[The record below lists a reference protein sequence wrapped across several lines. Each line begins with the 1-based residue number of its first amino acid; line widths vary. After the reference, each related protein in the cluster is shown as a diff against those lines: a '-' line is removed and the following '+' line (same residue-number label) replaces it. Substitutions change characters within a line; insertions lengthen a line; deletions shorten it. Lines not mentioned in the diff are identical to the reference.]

1 MRDRSGAGG
10 HAQAALPAQVGP
22 SARAPPLPLTP
33 NVALAL
39 LEAQGG
45 PALGVNFQFI
55 NKTSPPAQGQN
66 KGRAGLRL
74 NQHQG
79 TECQYSLRPRGYCQN
94 LKACKW
100 V

>member
-22 SARAPPLPLTP
+22 SARTPPPHPPP
-33 NVALAL
+33 NVAPAL
-39 LEAQGG
+39 PEAQGG
-45 PALGVNFQFI
+45 PAVGVNFRFI
-55 NKTSPPAQGQN
+55 NKMSPPAQGQN

-79 TECQYSLRPRGYCQN
+79 TECLN
-94 LKACKW
+94 TA
-100 V
+100 